1 MFLLSMFVVVPALH
15 LSCFSNAF
23 IWESCT
29 KIWLSLVHVHI
40 WKGVLWWYGP
50 MYMLCSSTC
59 SCWVFLVMFLLLF
72 YLLFL
77 FFLFLFLFSPVF
89 IQELRYESCTCW
101 GLGKGASFSIV
112 VMTSIWFVIFGKDY
126 YVMLLLLLV
135 VLLFLC
141 SVHLRVEICLNL
153 LCFFSLLLERG
164 MLDLVLLCW
173 KVVFLLL
180 FFLFVLI

>member
-1 MFLLSMFVVVPALH
+1 MIMWCYLYIIFLNMFLLSMFIVVPVLH
-15 LSCFSNAF
+15 LSCFSKTF

-29 KIWLSLVHVHI
+29 EIWLSLVHVHI

-77 FFLFLFLFSPVF
+77 FLFLFSPVF

-101 GLGKGASFSIV
+101 GLEMACPRSAMFLIWTTMSCSCSCSCCWCYCFCVVFIWGSRYAWIYFASS
-112 VMTSIWFVIFGKDY
+112 
-126 YVMLLLLLV
+126 
-135 VLLFLC
+135 C
-141 SVHLRVEICLNL
+141 
-153 LCFFSLLLERG
+153 
-164 MLDLVLLCW
+164 CW
-173 KVVFLLL
+173 KGVCLT
-180 FFLFVLI
+180 